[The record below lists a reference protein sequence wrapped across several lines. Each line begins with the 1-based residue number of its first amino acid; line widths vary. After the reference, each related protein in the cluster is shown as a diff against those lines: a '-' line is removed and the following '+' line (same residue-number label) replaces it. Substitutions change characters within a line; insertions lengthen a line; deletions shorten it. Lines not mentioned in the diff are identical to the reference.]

1 MSPNEKILAVTNLYD
16 GIDWYSLISNHF
28 MDASYQH
35 TTTHTTLKM
44 LSFPLPS
51 FMVTVQCCRA
61 HPMDVLVSPM
71 LRIGRWWRNFDMTV
85 SSSISYIETV
95 TDSSFISRRYCTS
108 LGALLYRNVL
118 VTLIILVVQ
127 AYSSMGDARQIVTGV
142 ADKGAETVIRY
153 WIQQSGVK
161 RSTKS
166 TSFLVGT
173 RGWAFLVANVRT
185 KMT

>member
-1 MSPNEKILAVTNLYD
+1 MLALTGILLFQTTL
-16 GIDWYSLISNHF
+16 WML
-28 MDASYQH
+28 H
-35 TTTHTTLKM
+35 TSIPQPTQTLKM

-71 LRIGRWWRNFDMTV
+71 LRIGRWRRNFDMTV

-127 AYSSMGDARQIVTGV
+127 A
-142 ADKGAETVIRY
+142 
-153 WIQQSGVK
+153 
-161 RSTKS
+161 
-166 TSFLVGT
+166 
-173 RGWAFLVANVRT
+173 
-185 KMT
+185 